1 MSFALFLITNYL
13 KQWHFHCISG
23 WEKSDSHDKC
33 LVEFGKLS
41 ILLVERIFEFQVNF
55 LYTIFESCFV
65 MKHCVNFGQLQKL
78 LLYFMNCFLF
88 RSAKE
93 MQFFF
98 CGIKHSAAVA
108 KMYFILIQK
117 KEFDAICTIFAFI
130 NFMPHA
136 PEWGNSKFFH
146 FSKMHM
152 SNTQ

>member
-1 MSFALFLITNYL
+1 M
-13 KQWHFHCISG
+13 KQWHFHCVSG

-117 KEFDAICTIFAFI
+117 KRIWCNMYNFCFYQFYASCTRVRKQQIF
-130 NFMPHA
+130 PL
-136 PEWGNSKFFH
+136 
-146 FSKMHM
+146 
-152 SNTQ
+152 Q